1 MRIILASDIH
11 HCHVTWYGVSSE
23 ERMERL
29 VTHLNDEFER
39 DPYDVILFLGDYS
52 LDFWEWDI
60 KGCYINEGK
69 SYTRTFVDMYA
80 PRLRAPYMMIAGN
93 HEQYGEAAWR

>member
-1 MRIILASDIH
+1 MRIILVSDIH

-29 VTHLNDEFER
+29 VTHLNDEYER
-39 DPYDVILFLGDYS
+39 NPYDVILFLGDYS

-60 KGCYINEGK
+60 KGCYINDGNLDDSATQVREK
-69 SYTRTFVDMYA
+69 SNGTSFA
-80 PRLRAPYMMIAGN
+80 
-93 HEQYGEAAWR
+93 

>member
-29 VTHLNDEFER
+29 VTHLNDEYER
-39 DPYDVILFLGDYS
+39 NPYDVILFLGDYS
-52 LDFWEWDI
+52 LDF
-60 KGCYINEGK
+60 
-69 SYTRTFVDMYA
+69 
-80 PRLRAPYMMIAGN
+80 
-93 HEQYGEAAWR
+93 